1 MKIMSKLSHYD
12 LLTNASKAFVNF
24 FFFFLGTRT
33 FVNMTHN
40 FKHVFFFLIIGGLPY
55 GEKEHV

>member
-1 MKIMSKLSHYD
+1 MPQRHS
-12 LLTNASKAFVNF
+12 LT